1 MNKNE
6 LSLKFQSVF
15 ESAIDGIILI
25 DCRGI
30 IEEINSSA
38 LKLFGYERNEV
49 VGNNVNM
56 LMPNPHHTN
65 HDQYI
70 NKYMES
76 RIPHIIGIGREV
88 DGKRK
93 DGSTFPFRLAVNEVT
108 LEKQTLFTGFIHD
121 LTEERKAQE
130 DLKKYVDNLEEIVDQ
145 RTKLL
150 QQSKEKLEREI
161 QEKHEAELELIESQ
175 KLYQAIA
182 QNFPNGTIAV
192 LNQKLDFLFIEGQG
206 LRDLGFGSEE
216 LVGRNYMDVI
226 LPDLKEF
233 VGQKL
238 QSVFE
243 GISATFEME
252 LKPNFF
258 RVRAVPLYNNKK
270 DVERILVVE
279 SNITQQ
285 KNAEKEI
292 YNSLTKE
299 KELNELKSKFVSMAS
314 HEFRTPLSTILSSAT
329 LVRKYVEVDQ
339 TDKIP
344 RHTDRI
350 QNNVR
355 NLTMILNDFLSLE
368 KLENNNI
375 PTEKTIFNLVDC
387 VKEVTEDMQMLKK
400 PNQVIKLNS
409 TLSQSDVQTDRFVI
423 QNILT
428 NLVSNAIKYSK
439 EDGLIE
445 ICLHEKQGAVELLV
459 RDNGIG
465 ISEEDKKSLFQRF
478 FRASNAGNVQGTGL
492 GLHIVK
498 RYIDL
503 IQGELIFESELNKG
517 STFGLVF
524 RNG

>member
-1 MNKNE
+1 MNKEE

-25 DCRGI
+25 DCKGI

-38 LKLFGYERNEV
+38 LKLFGYNRNEV

-56 LMPNPHHTN
+56 LMPNPNKTN

-70 NKYMES
+70 NNYMES

-93 DGSTFPFRLAVNEVT
+93 DGSTFPFRLAVNEVV
-108 LEKQTLFTGFIHD
+108 LAKQTLFTGFIHD

-130 DLKKYVDNLEEIVDQ
+130 DLKKYVDNLEEIVAQ
-145 RTKLL
+145 RTQLL
-150 QQSKEKLEREI
+150 QQSKESLEQEI
-161 QEKHEAELELIESQ
+161 KEKKVAELELLESQ
-175 KLYQAIA
+175 KLYQTIA

-192 LNQKLDFLFIEGQG
+192 LDQNLDFLFIEGQG
-206 LRDLGFGSEE
+206 LRDVGFGTDE
-216 LVGRNYMDVI
+216 LVGKNYMDVI
-226 LPDLKEF
+226 LPELKEF

-238 QSVFE
+238 QSVFD

-252 LKPNFF
+252 LKSNAF
-258 RVRAVPLYNNKK
+258 RVRAVPLYNSQKNA
-270 DVERILVVE
+270 DRILVVE

-292 YNSLTKE
+292 YNSLIKE

-329 LVRKYVEVDQ
+329 LVRKYAEVNQ
-339 TDKIP
+339 PDKIT

-350 QNNVR
+350 QNNVK

-375 PTEKTIFNLVDC
+375 HTEKTTFNLVDC
-387 VKEVTEDMQMLKK
+387 IKEVTEDMQMLKK
-400 PNQVIKLNS
+400 AEQVITLNS
-409 TLSQSDVQTDRFVI
+409 TLTQSDVTTDRFVI

-439 EDGLIE
+439 DNGVIE
-445 ICLHEKQGAVELLV
+445 ICLHEKKERIELLV
-459 RDNGIG
+459 RDNGMG
-465 ISEEDKKSLFQRF
+465 ISKEDQKSLFQRF
-478 FRASNAGNVQGTGL
+478 FRASNAGNIQGTGL